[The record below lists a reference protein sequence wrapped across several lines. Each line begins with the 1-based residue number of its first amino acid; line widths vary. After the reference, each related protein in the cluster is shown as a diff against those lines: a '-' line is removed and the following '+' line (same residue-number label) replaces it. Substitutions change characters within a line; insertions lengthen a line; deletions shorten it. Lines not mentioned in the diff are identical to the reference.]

1 MKTKLSILILVLV
14 FSMSSC
20 KKYLEVLPKDFV
32 SPENYFNNETE
43 LNTALVGVYDVMG
56 SAALYGEILWS
67 QFEVATDESFY
78 RQSTTTIGVQV
89 FNYDSNNSSVAGIWK
104 ALYAGIE
111 RANIL
116 LANIDKPTMP
126 EANRSVVRGEAL
138 FLRAYYYFLLTSNFG
153 DVPLILTPTGSVN
166 NPEIARTSLKD
177 VYAQILA
184 DMTTA
189 EGLVKPI
196 TAYNYAGRVS
206 KSAVQGILARV
217 CLKMAGNPLND
228 KTKYA
233 DAAKWAKMVISS
245 GIHSLN
251 PSYEQIFIN
260 HMQDK
265 YDIKEG
271 IWEVEFQG
279 NLLQAGVNET
289 GRLGVLGGL
298 AGTNDDIGNSYGQW
312 NGTRVLYDIYKPQD
326 LRRDWNIGFYY
337 YSGATTNKVYQTVA
351 EAKSVGK
358 WRREY
363 ELLTPKNRNYNGA
376 NFPLLR
382 YSDVLLMY
390 AEAKN
395 EISGPDAEIIGYVNL
410 VRQRGAGKVLN
421 GTNIYT
427 VNVINGGSGYTT
439 VPTVTLNGGGFT
451 TQATATAAIASGR
464 VSAITV
470 ITPGSFYATAPTVTI
485 TGTTGTGATANVTL
499 SNPTDADLVATQTSD
514 KDVFRLTIID
524 ERSRELCYEGLRRG
538 DLIRWG
544 IFVERMKNAASVA
557 TLRYIAAFKY
567 ASRPGDNISEKHN
580 LLPIPLSE
588 ISLNKKLTQNPGWL

>member
-43 LNTALVGVYDVMG
+43 LNTALVGVYDIMG

-89 FNYDSNNSSVAGIWK
+89 YNYDSNNSSVAGIWK

-126 EANRSVVRGEAL
+126 EANRSVVKGEAL

-153 DVPLILTPTGSVN
+153 DVPLILEPTGSVN
-166 NPEIARTSLKD
+166 NPEIARTPLKD

-196 TAYNYAGRVS
+196 TAYNHAGRVS

-228 KTKYA
+228 KSKYA
-233 DAAKWAKMVISS
+233 DAAKWSKMVITS

-260 HMQDK
+260 HMQDL

-271 IWEVEFQG
+271 IWEVEFTG

-298 AGTNDDIGNSYGQW
+298 AGTNDEIGNSYGQW

-337 YSGATTNKVYQTVA
+337 YSGATKNKVFQTVA

-382 YSDVLLMY
+382 YADVLLMY
-390 AEAKN
+390 AEAQN
-395 EISGPDAEIIGYVNL
+395 EIGGPNSEIVNYVNL
-410 VRQRGAGKVLN
+410 VRQRGAGKLIN

-427 VNVINGGSGYTT
+427 LDVITGGSGYTT
-439 VPTVTLNGGGFT
+439 VPTVTVSGGGAA
-451 TQATATAAIASGR
+451 TQATATASILNGR
-464 VSAITV
+464 VNAITV
-470 ITPGSFYATAPTVTI
+470 ITPGSFYTGTPTI
-485 TGTTGTGATANVTL
+485 TIAGTTGTGATAKATM
-499 SNPTDADLVATQTSD
+499 STPTDADLLPAQAAD
-514 KDVFRLTIID
+514 KDAFRLTIID

-580 LLPIPLSE
+580 LMPIPLSE
-588 ISLNKKLTQNPGWL
+588 ISLNRLLTQNPGWL

>member
-1 MKTKLSILILVLV
+1 MKTKLSMLMLVLL
-14 FSMSSC
+14 FSVSSC
-20 KKYLEVLPKDFV
+20 QKYLEVLPKDFV
-32 SPENYFNNETE
+32 SPENYFNNENE
-43 LNTALVGVYDVMG
+43 LNTALVGVYDIMG
-56 SAALYGEILWS
+56 SAALYGETLWS
-67 QFEVATDESFY
+67 QFEIATDESFF
-78 RQSTTTIGVQV
+78 RQSGTTLGVQV
-89 FNYDSNNSSVAGIWK
+89 YNYESNNSSVQVMWR

-116 LANIDKPTMP
+116 LANIDKPQMSD
-126 EANRSVVRGEAL
+126 ANRDVVRGQAL
-138 FLRAYYYFLLTSNFG
+138 FLRAYYYFLLTSNWG

-166 NPEIARTSLKD
+166 NPEIARTPLKD
-177 VYAQILA
+177 VYAQILK

-189 EGLVKPI
+189 ETLVKPI
-196 TAYNYAGRVS
+196 SDYNFAGRVS

-217 CLKMAGNPLND
+217 CLKMAGHPLKD
-228 KTKYA
+228 ESKYA
-233 DAAKWAKMVISS
+233 EAAKWAKMVINS
-245 GIHSLN
+245 GLHSLN

-265 YDIKEG
+265 YDVKEC
-271 IWEVEFQG
+271 IWEVEFTG

-298 AGTNDDIGNSYGQW
+298 AGTNDEIGNSYGQW

-337 YSGATTNKVYQTVA
+337 YSGATKNKVYQTVA

-390 AEAKN
+390 AEATN
-395 EISGPDAEIIGYVNL
+395 EVSGPDAESIGYVNL
-410 VRQRGAGKVLN
+410 VRQRGAGKELN
-421 GTNIYT
+421 GTNIFT
-427 VNVINGGSGYTT
+427 INVTAGGSGYTT
-439 VPTVTLNGGGFT
+439 VPLVTVSGGGAT
-451 TQATATAAIASGR
+451 TDATATASILNGR
-464 VSAITV
+464 VNAITV
-470 ITPGSFYATAPTVTI
+470 ITPGSFYTSEPTI
-485 TGTTGTGATANVTL
+485 TIAGTTGTGAAANVTL
-499 SNPTDADLVATQTSD
+499 STPNDADLITAQVSSKEA
-514 KDVFRLTIID
+514 FRLTIID

-538 DLIRWG
+538 DLTRWG
-544 IFVERMKNAASVA
+544 ILVERMKNTASVA

-588 ISLNKKLTQNPGWL
+588 ISLNKLLTQNPGWL

>member
-14 FSMSSC
+14 FSISSC

-32 SPENYFNNETE
+32 SPENYFNNENE
-43 LNTALVGVYDVMG
+43 LNTALVGVYDIMG
-56 SAALYGEILWS
+56 SAALYGETLWS

-78 RQSTTTIGVQV
+78 RQSTTTQGVQV
-89 FNYDSNNSSVAGIWK
+89 YNYDSNNSSVQGMWR

-116 LANIDKPTMP
+116 LANIDKPVMP
-126 EANRSVVRGEAL
+126 EANRAVVKGEAL
-138 FLRAYYYFLLTSNFG
+138 FLRAYYYFLLTSNWG

-166 NPEIARTSLKD
+166 NPEVARTPLKD
-177 VYAQILA
+177 VYAQILK
-184 DMTTA
+184 DMTEA

-196 TAYNYAGRVS
+196 TAYNHAGRVS

-217 CLKMAGNPLND
+217 CLKMAGFPLKD
-228 KTKYA
+228 ATKYA
-233 DAAKWAKMVISS
+233 EAAKWAKLVINS

-271 IWEVEFQG
+271 IWEVEFTG
-279 NLLQAGVNET
+279 NLLQSGVNET

-337 YSGATTNKVYQTVA
+337 YSGATTNKVYQGVA

-390 AEAKN
+390 AEAMN
-395 EISGPDAEIIGYVNL
+395 EVSGPDAESIGYVNL
-410 VRQRGAGKVLN
+410 VRQRGAGKMIN

-427 VNVINGGSGYTT
+427 IDVTAGGSGYTT
-439 VPTVTLNGGGFT
+439 VPIVTVTGGGAT
-451 TQATATAAIASGR
+451 TQATATASILNGR
-464 VSAITV
+464 VTAITV
-470 ITPGSFYATAPTVTI
+470 ITPGSFYTGAPTI
-485 TGTTGTGATANVTL
+485 SIAGTTGTGATATATL
-499 SNPTDADLVATQTSD
+499 SVPTDADLLPAQTAS
-514 KDVFRLTIID
+514 KDEFRLTLID
-524 ERSRELCYEGLRRG
+524 ERSRELCYEGMRRG

-544 IFVERMKNAASVA
+544 IFIERMKNTASVA

-588 ISLNKKLTQNPGWL
+588 ISLNRLLTQNPGWL

>member
-14 FSMSSC
+14 FSISSC

-32 SPENYFNNETE
+32 SPENYFNNENE
-43 LNTALVGVYDVMG
+43 LNTALVGVYDIMG
-56 SAALYGEILWS
+56 SAALYGETLWS

-78 RQSTTTIGVQV
+78 RQSTTTQGVQV
-89 FNYDSNNSSVAGIWK
+89 YNYDSNNSSVQGMWR

-116 LANIDKPTMP
+116 LANIDKPVMP
-126 EANRSVVRGEAL
+126 EANRAVVKGEAL
-138 FLRAYYYFLLTSNFG
+138 FLRAYYYFLLTSNWG

-166 NPEIARTSLKD
+166 NPEVARTPLKD
-177 VYAQILA
+177 VYAQILK
-184 DMTTA
+184 DMTEA

-196 TAYNYAGRVS
+196 TAYNHAGRVS

-217 CLKMAGNPLND
+217 CLKMAGFPLKD
-228 KTKYA
+228 ATKYA
-233 DAAKWAKMVISS
+233 EAAKWAKLVINS

-271 IWEVEFQG
+271 IWEVEFTG
-279 NLLQAGVNET
+279 NLLQSGVNET

-337 YSGATTNKVYQTVA
+337 YSGATTNKVYQGVA

-390 AEAKN
+390 AEAMN
-395 EISGPDAEIIGYVNL
+395 EVSGPDAESIGYVNL
-410 VRQRGAGKVLN
+410 VRQRGAGKMIN

-427 VNVINGGSGYTT
+427 IDVTAGGSGYTT
-439 VPTVTLNGGGFT
+439 VPIVTVTGGGAT
-451 TQATATAAIASGR
+451 TQATATASILNGR
-464 VSAITV
+464 VTAITV
-470 ITPGSFYATAPTVTI
+470 ITPGSFYTGAPTI
-485 TGTTGTGATANVTL
+485 SIAGTTGTGATATATL
-499 SNPTDADLVATQTSD
+499 SVPTDADLLPAQTAS
-514 KDVFRLTIID
+514 KDEFRLTLID
-524 ERSRELCYEGLRRG
+524 ERSRELCYEGTRRG

-544 IFVERMKNAASVA
+544 IFIERMKNTASVA

-588 ISLNKKLTQNPGWL
+588 ISLNRLLTQNPGWL

>member
-1 MKTKLSILILVLV
+1 MKTKIFILIMLLTG
-14 FSMSSC
+14 SLSSC
-20 KKYLEVLPKDFV
+20 KKFLEVLPKDFV

-56 SAALYGEILWS
+56 SAALYGEIYWA
-67 QFEVATDESFY
+67 QFEVATDESFF

-89 FNYDSNNSSVAGIWK
+89 YNYDSNNSSIAGIWR
-104 ALYAGIE
+104 ALYTGIE

-116 LANIDKPTMP
+116 LANIDKPVMSD
-126 EANRSVVRGEAL
+126 ANRNVVRGEAL
-138 FLRAYYYFLLTSNFG
+138 FLRSYYYFLLASNFG
-153 DVPLILTPTGSVN
+153 DVPLILTPTKSVN
-166 NPEIARTSLKD
+166 NPEIARTPIKD

-196 TAYNYAGRVS
+196 TAYNYSGRVS

-217 CLKMAGNPLND
+217 CLKMAGEPLKD
-228 KTKYA
+228 VSKYA
-233 DAAKWAKMVISS
+233 DAAKWAKMVITS

-260 HMQDK
+260 ESQDL
-265 YDIKEG
+265 YDVKEA

-298 AGTNDDIGNSYGQW
+298 AGTNAEIGNSYGQW
-312 NGTRVLYDIYKPQD
+312 NGTRVFYDIFTPQD
-326 LRRDWNIGFYY
+326 LRRDWNIGSYY
-337 YSGATTNKVYQTVA
+337 YSGATKTKVFQTVA

-363 ELLTPKNRNYNGA
+363 ELLTPKNPNYNGT

-382 YSDVLLMY
+382 YADVLLMY
-390 AEAKN
+390 AEATN
-395 EISGPDAEIIGYVNL
+395 EIAGPNAEIINYINL
-410 VRQRGAGKVLN
+410 VRQRGAGKVIN
-421 GTNIYT
+421 GTT
-427 VNVINGGSGYTT
+427 VYAINVTNGGSGYTT

-451 TQATATAAIASGR
+451 NAATATATILNGR
-464 VSAITV
+464 VNGVVVTL
-470 ITPGSFYATAPTVTI
+470 PGSFYRTPPTVTI
-485 TGTTGTGATANVTL
+485 SGTTGTGAVAVATL
-499 SNPTDADLVATQTSD
+499 STPTDADLTAAQTAS
-514 KDVFRLTIID
+514 KDALKLEIIN

-544 IFVERMKNAASVA
+544 IFIERMKNAASSA

-580 LLPIPLSE
+580 LFPIPLSE
-588 ISLNKKLTQNPGWL
+588 ISLNKLLTQNPGWQ

>member
-1 MKTKLSILILVLV
+1 MKIKLSLLLLLLV
-14 FSMSSC
+14 FSISSC

-43 LNTALVGVYDVMG
+43 LNTALVGVYDIMG

-67 QFEVATDESFY
+67 QFEVATDESFF

-89 FNYDSNNSSVAGIWK
+89 YNYDSNNSSVAGVWK

-116 LANIDKPTMP
+116 LANINKPAMP
-126 EANRSVVRGEAL
+126 EANRSVVMGEAL
-138 FLRAYYYFLLTSNFG
+138 FLRAYYYYLLTSNFG
-153 DVPLILTPTGSVN
+153 DVPLILEPTKSVN
-166 NPEIARTSLKD
+166 NPEIARTPLKE
-177 VYAQILA
+177 VYAQILS

-196 TAYNYAGRVS
+196 TAYNFAGRVS

-233 DAAKWAKMVISS
+233 DAAKWAKMVINS

-271 IWEVEFQG
+271 IWEVEFTG
-279 NLLQAGVNET
+279 NLLQSGVNET

-298 AGTNDDIGNSYGQW
+298 AGTNDEIGNSYGQW
-312 NGTRVLYDIYKPQD
+312 NGTRVLYDIYKQQD
-326 LRRDWNIGFYY
+326 LRRDWNIGSYY
-337 YSGATTNKVYQTVA
+337 YSGATKTKVFQTVA

-382 YSDVLLMY
+382 YADVLLMY

-395 EISGPDAEIIGYVNL
+395 EISGPDAESINYVNL
-410 VRQRGAGKVLN
+410 VRQRGAGKELN
-421 GTNIYT
+421 GTNVFT
-427 VNVINGGSGYTT
+427 VNVVNGGSGYTT
-439 VPTVTLNGGGFT
+439 VPNVTINGGSFT
-451 TQATATAAIASGR
+451 TQATATAAIANGR

-470 ITPGSFYATAPTVTI
+470 VTPGAFYTSVPTVTI
-485 TGTTGTGATANVTL
+485 AGTTGTGATANVAL
-499 SNPTDADLVATQTSD
+499 SIATDANLLPAETADQTA
-514 KDVFRLTIID
+514 FRSSIID

-544 IFVERMKNAASVA
+544 IFMERMKNAASVA

-588 ISLNKKLTQNPGWL
+588 ISLNRLLTQNPGWL

>member
-1 MKTKLSILILVLV
+1 MKTKLSILVL
-14 FSMSSC
+14 FLALGMSSC

-43 LNTALVGVYDVMG
+43 LNTALVGVYDIMG
-56 SAALYGEILWS
+56 SSALYGEILWS

-89 FNYDSNNSSVAGIWK
+89 YNYDSSNASVAGIWK
-104 ALYAGIE
+104 ALYTGIE

-116 LANIDKPTMP
+116 LANINKPTMP
-126 EANRSVVRGEAL
+126 EANRDVIRGEAL
-138 FLRAYYYFLLTSNFG
+138 FLRAYYYFLLVSNFG

-166 NPEIARTSLKD
+166 NPEIARTPLKD
-177 VYAQILA
+177 VYAQILN

-196 TAYNYAGRVS
+196 TAYNYSGKVS

-233 DAAKWAKMVISS
+233 DAAKWAKMVISQ
-245 GIHSLN
+245 GFHSLN

-265 YDIKEG
+265 YDVKEC

-298 AGTNDDIGNSYGQW
+298 AGTNDEIGNSYGQW

-326 LRRDWNIGFYY
+326 LRRDWNIGSYY
-337 YSGATTNKVYQTVA
+337 YSGSTTNKVYQTVA

-363 ELLTPKNRNYNGA
+363 ETLVPKNKNYNGA

-382 YSDVLLMY
+382 YADVLLMY

-395 EISGPDAEIIGYVNL
+395 EISGPDAESIGYVNL

-427 VNVINGGSGYTT
+427 INVVNGGSGYTT
-439 VPTVTLNGGGFT
+439 VPTVTLNGGGFAI
-451 TQATATAAIASGR
+451 QATATATIANGR

-470 ITPGSFYATAPTVTI
+470 VTPGSFYTSAPTVSI
-485 TGTTGTGATANVTL
+485 VGTTGTGATASVTL
-499 SNPTDADLVATQTSD
+499 STPTDADLVASQTAD

-544 IFVERMKNAASVA
+544 IFEERMKNAASVA
-557 TLRYIAAFKY
+557 TLKYIAAFKY

-588 ISLNKKLTQNPGWL
+588 ISVNKLLTQNPGWL